1 MTTTGKIPL
10 DPQMDFAKFAQV
22 SDASKEAVDENSP
35 VAYYCKDCKDLV
47 SAEHDKSKKLQFVC
61 PHCNG
66 KNIAL
71 GTEGALQSFYHL
83 K

>member
-1 MTTTGKIPL
+1 MTTTVKIPL

-22 SDASKEAVDENSP
+22 SDASEEEKESSP
-35 VAYYCKDCKDLV
+35 VSYYCKDCKQLV
-47 SAEHDKSKKLQFVC
+47 AAEHDKSKKLRFIC
-61 PHCNG
+61 PECQG

-71 GTEGALQSFYHL
+71 GTEQSLQSFYHI